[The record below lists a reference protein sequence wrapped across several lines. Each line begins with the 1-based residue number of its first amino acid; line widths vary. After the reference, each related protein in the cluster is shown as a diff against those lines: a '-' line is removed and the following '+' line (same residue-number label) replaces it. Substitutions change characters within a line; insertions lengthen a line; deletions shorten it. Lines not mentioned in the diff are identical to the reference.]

1 MFLKLARTFKTGFQN
16 FYRNGLL
23 SVLTISVIV
32 IAMFI
37 INIQAAVTYSESL
50 LLKDIEDRV
59 SISVYFKTDTSESK
73 IMNIRDE
80 FKKYREVKSI
90 DYISREEALE
100 EFNKENQD
108 NEILRQSIEELDEN
122 PFEASLSVK
131 AYDPSDYKLIADSI
145 KNSEHKKYISSVN
158 YDKYDSI
165 IDSLS
170 GQIESNQ
177 KIGFI
182 LGGTLSLI
190 AVLITFNSIRITMFA
205 YGKEVEIM
213 KLVGASNNYIR
224 MPFVWEG
231 LFYGI
236 ISSIIALPLTFGYLK
251 FVALN
256 ESSGSIM
263 PFSSG
268 IYLNE
273 FLNGFFAENLF
284 WIILI
289 EISLGVLLG
298 VVSSVIAIR
307 KYLQEPNK

>member
-1 MFLKLARTFKTGFQN
+1 
-16 FYRNGLL
+16 
-23 SVLTISVIV
+23 
-32 IAMFI
+32 MFI

-59 SISVYFKTDTSESK
+59 SISVYFQTDTPESK

-80 FKKYREVKSI
+80 FKEYREVESI
-90 DYISREEALE
+90 DYVSREEALE

-108 NEILRQSIEELDEN
+108 NEILQQSMEELDEN

>member
-1 MFLKLARTFKTGFQN
+1 
-16 FYRNGLL
+16 
-23 SVLTISVIV
+23 
-32 IAMFI
+32 MFI

>member
-108 NEILRQSIEELDEN
+108 NEILRQSMEELDEN

-131 AYDPSDYKLIADSI
+131 AYDPSDYQLIAQSI
-145 KNSEHKKYISSVN
+145 KSSEHQQYISSVN

-170 GQIESNQ
+170 GQIDSNQ

-224 MPFVWEG
+224 MPFIWEG

-307 KYLQEPNK
+307 KYLQESNK